1 MHRHAKHD
9 SRLRDGRP
17 ATAPKVAV
25 SLIVSLVLAL
35 AGGGAAQA
43 TWNTPERS
51 VSASVNAGAL
61 SVTQSGFAALATT
74 FSSAALTVTA
84 PVAIT
89 NTGTVPA
96 PFSLRFGAQAATALA
111 NAADVRVWAVSSA
124 AGCTTSSVAAG
135 PTGKTWVTVG
145 AFTGTLAPATTA
157 VYCVRSSVTQAQR
170 FALVGATAT
179 ATASVTATQG
189 AWTSTVSATAAQT
202 VANTLTPSV
211 PTKTSET
218 DSSITL
224 AWNAPSDTAA
234 VTGYQIYRDSA
245 LVATVPVGQ
254 RSYTDSGL
262 DVLKYYSY
270 TIRSAHAATPVDLS
284 PATTAIS
291 HASGWVT
298 TTSSYEIRNVGSL
311 LCVTG
316 EGAGN
321 TAGSALV
328 SSNCNR
334 RGSQFWQLVVDGDY
348 LKVTP
353 TNTRTLFWDS
363 PADHNSI
370 LRTTSNISAQKWEI
384 VPVAPGSG
392 TFYLRDRNNL
402 CLDTTGPLTASNNT
416 QLRVAACVGTASQ
429 MFTLRKVG

>member
-1 MHRHAKHD
+1 MQRKTKRGSRRQHD
-9 SRLRDGRP
+9 SRLS
-17 ATAPKVAV
+17 APKVAGALII
-25 SLIVSLVLAL
+25 SLLLAL

-43 TWNTPERS
+43 TWKTPERP
-51 VSASVNAGAL
+51 VAASVKAGTLAI
-61 SVTQSGFAALATT
+61 TQTGFAALATT
-74 FSSAALTVTA
+74 YASAALTVTA
-84 PVAIT
+84 PVTVT

-111 NAADVRVWAVSSA
+111 SAADVRVWVVSSSA
-124 AGCTTSSVAAG
+124 ACTPSTVAAG
-135 PTGKTWVTVG
+135 PTGKTWTTVG
-145 AFTGTLAPATTA
+145 ALTGTLAPATSA

-170 FALVGATAT
+170 FALVGGTAT

-189 AWTSTVSATAAQT
+189 SWTSTGNATATQT

-224 AWNAPSDTAA
+224 AWNAPADTIA

-245 LVATVPVGQ
+245 LIATVPVGQ
-254 RSYTDSGL
+254 RSYTDTGL
-262 DVLKYYSY
+262 DVSKYYTY
-270 TIRSAHAATPVDLS
+270 TLRSAHSATPVDVS
-284 PATTAIS
+284 PATAGIS
-291 HASGWVT
+291 HATGWIT
-298 TTSSYEIRNVGSL
+298 TVSSYEIRNVGSL

-316 EGAGN
+316 EGTGT
-321 TAGSALV
+321 TAGTALV

-334 RGSQFWQLVVDGDY
+334 RGSQFWQFVVDGDY

-363 PADHNSI
+363 AADHNSI

-402 CLDTTGPLTASNNT
+402 CLDTTGPLTAANNT
-416 QLRVAACVGTASQ
+416 QLRVASCVGAANQ
-429 MFTLRKVG
+429 VFTLRKVG